1 MTEENRDQLVA
12 KRLRTGDIAV
22 WDAQGRRVILISSLK
37 EEGSASVRIV
47 RGAELKAL
55 DEALGSIIFL
65 G

>member
-1 MTEENRDQLVA
+1 MTEESREQLVA

-22 WDAQGRRVILISSLK
+22 WDAKARRAILISSLK
-37 EEGSASVRIV
+37 EGESGSVRVI

-55 DEALGSIIFL
+55 DEAFGSIIVL